1 LQFIEQ
7 FLVVSCYHC
16 RPVEEAQQPVQEA
29 ENQPILQEVPGKNTK
44 VKTQQEVESA
54 RVNVSS
60 GMVGGIRAVS
70 TPIM

>member
-1 LQFIEQ
+1 M
-7 FLVVSCYHC
+7 
-16 RPVEEAQQPVQEA
+16 EEAQQPVQEA

-44 VKTQQEVESA
+44 VKMQQEVESP

-70 TPIM
+70 TPMT